1 MSYKDTSIFNIY
13 QIISESFYQLFP
25 IQVIKLMYHAG
36 VKNPTFFR
44 WYFKGCSKLS
54 AVISEPRFSPS
65 TEIFIWCTFAE
76 SALVGASACRQ
87 GQLLLQRRRW
97 TEGFAR
103 SLIRSQSLSK
113 PLDLKVKGNA
123 ERHKAKKGQN
133 TKHVTCNYFHPWNAN
148 ILLCSSFSI
157 LFSSLLGSSSEKW
170 FSKKRNHKNQINF
183 IC

>member
-54 AVISEPRFSPS
+54 AVFSEPRFSPS

-103 SLIRSQSLSK
+103 SLIRSQSLSR

>member
-1 MSYKDTSIFNIY
+1 M
-13 QIISESFYQLFP
+13 
-25 IQVIKLMYHAG
+25 
-36 VKNPTFFR
+36 
-44 WYFKGCSKLS
+44 
-54 AVISEPRFSPS
+54 
-65 TEIFIWCTFAE
+65 
-76 SALVGASACRQ
+76 GASACRQ

-103 SLIRSQSLSK
+103 SLIRSQSLSR

-170 FSKKRNHKNQINF
+170 FSKKRNDKNQIDF
-183 IC
+183 ICWLYSRKGGFPKKTIIKSNKSYLLRSSSGKWFRELPSSTIELLASWLLLER